1 MQLQTEISSSSERR
15 HYFALSLGERLMR
28 KDNFCRKYIP
38 SKTRL
43 KTQNNFLFEFQRLAN
58 VFGVSNNRF
67 PLFRTTTF
75 PGHLRYASSNLDLA
89 LPVHN
94 YYSLLTQL
102 RSAALGTIHERYPD
116 QDWLHV
122 FNDGSSTASFGRA
135 GAVSFS
141 NSLNLKEP
149 FSAWSDNFNGFD
161 AASTLPSEASSKRQA
176 TSQGHIS
183 PEKNFHSYRPG
194 CWLILFLSARWQ
206 RRAQLSSLPRVEG
219 VACFRII
226 TGNDYLQGYRFIIGL
241 DDSPLYPLCKS
252 VPKTGEHL
260 SDCPALLHVLS
271 QDNCRVLLPARV
283 TSASHWTA

>member
-1 MQLQTEISSSSERR
+1 MINDFLSFTDNAVPEINSLLYADDLVFWSTGYDISKLETILNM
-15 HYFALSLGERLMR
+15 ALVTLSNWSLENDF
-28 KDNFCRKYIP
+28 K
-38 SKTRL
+38 
-43 KTQNNFLFEFQRLAN
+43 
-58 VFGVSNNRF
+58 
-67 PLFRTTTF
+67 
-75 PGHLRYASSNLDLA
+75 GHLRYASSNLDLA
-89 LPVHN
+89 LPVHK
-94 YYSLLTQL
+94 YFSLLVQL
-102 RSAALGTIHERYPD
+102 STAALGTIHERYPD

-122 FNDGSSTASFGRA
+122 FTDGSATAPFGRA

-161 AASTLPSEASSKRQA
+161 ATSTLPSETSSKRQV
-176 TSQGHIS
+176 TSQGQIS

-194 CWLILFLSARWQ
+194 CWLNLFLSARWQ
-206 RRAQLSSLPRVEG
+206 RRAQLSALPRVEG

-226 TGNDYLQGYRFIIGL
+226 TGNDYLQGYLFKISL

-271 QDNCRVLLPARV
+271 QENCGVLLPARA
-283 TSASHWTA
+283 TSASY